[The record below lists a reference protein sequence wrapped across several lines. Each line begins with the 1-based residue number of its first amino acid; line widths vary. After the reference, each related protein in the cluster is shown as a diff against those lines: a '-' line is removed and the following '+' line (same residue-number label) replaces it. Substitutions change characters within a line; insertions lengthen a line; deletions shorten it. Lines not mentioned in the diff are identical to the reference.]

1 MVDMKQSIIFFLAVL
16 PLVACNGNSIEA
28 ENNTAVADDTIAM
41 EATVRKAQTLIID
54 VETLKPPEKAL
65 ATLPY
70 DQILQGILKEL
81 DRKNG
86 KVIAHTRQTRPLVES
101 NYPFFSAM
109 YRAYADH
116 RPFELSPEA
125 LWLLICQGFSYHVN
139 NNAEDLRPMFV
150 DFDGKKTLS
159 VNTNRFPENPEAWE
173 RLFPQFTKQIAS
185 YTGKELVS
193 VMGSDFTTS
202 TSVSHTATQITI
214 MVAMKKYFDYELT
227 AICGIP
233 QVILHGAPEDW
244 QSIIDRVKVLREYK
258 LAWWVDEMLPVLE
271 KIKRASE
278 GEVDKDF
285 WRNMFKYHNYDGYLF
300 CGASSPDIDGWI
312 VKFYP
317 YDEKGRRNDLEK
329 LYEGDQHLPSE
340 VLSVPLKIDAGAA
353 KTTLTLRA
361 GFVGIAQ
368 DSKTQALRPEIGW
381 LITERKK

>member
-1 MVDMKQSIIFFLAVL
+1 MPDMAYFDYTVGKDHARKPIVINVEKLERPKSLL
-16 PLVACNGNSIEA
+16 
-28 ENNTAVADDTIAM
+28 DTIS
-41 EATVRKAQTLIID
+41 
-54 VETLKPPEKAL
+54 
-65 ATLPY
+65 Y
-70 DQILQGILKEL
+70 DQLLQTYYFTGDTESIVSHNRL
-81 DRKNG
+81 DR
-86 KVIAHTRQTRPLVES
+86 QLVMGGQ
-101 NYPFFSAM
+101 NPFFKAM
-109 YRAYADH
+109 YHAYADH

-173 RLFPQFTKQIAS
+173 RLFPSFTRQIAAH
-185 YTGKELVS
+185 TGGKIVS

-202 TSVSHTATQITI
+202 TSVSHTASQISI
-214 MVAMKKYFDYELT
+214 MVAMQKYFDYELT
-227 AICGIP
+227 VICGIP

-258 LAWWVDEMLPVLE
+258 LAWWVDKMLPVLE

-285 WRNMFKYHNYDGYLF
+285 WCDMFKLHRKDRGHG
-300 CGASSPDIDGWI
+300 CGPSHPDVDGWI

-340 VLSVPLKIDAGAA
+340 VLSVPLKVTGAA
-353 KTTLTLRA
+353 EANLNLRA
-361 GFVGIAQ
+361 GFVGIVQ

-381 LITERKK
+381 YITEQK

>member
-1 MVDMKQSIIFFLAVL
+1 MRKSRFMPLMALVTLLLPAYNSTGQNNKSIDR
-16 PLVACNGNSIEA
+16 S
-28 ENNTAVADDTIAM
+28 DTTFYNY
-41 EATVRKAQTLIID
+41 TVGQKHARKPIVID
-54 VETLKPPEKAL
+54 VENLKAPQKLLDTLS
-65 ATLPY
+65 Y
-70 DQILQGILKEL
+70 DLLLDTYYFTGDTESIVSHNRL
-81 DRKNG
+81 DR
-86 KVIAHTRQTRPLVES
+86 QLVMGGQ
-101 NYPFFSAM
+101 NPFFKAM
-109 YRAYADH
+109 YHAYADH

-227 AICGIP
+227 TICGIP

-317 YDEKGRRNDLEK
+317 YDEKGRRNDLEI

-368 DSKTQALRPEIGW
+368 DSKTLALRPEIGW

>member
-1 MVDMKQSIIFFLAVL
+1 MKKNLFLSLLTMAALLSPTGNANAQKKLSATKMPDTAYFDYTVGKDHARKPIVINVEKLERPKSLLDTLSYDLLLDTYYFTGDTESIVSH
-16 PLVACNGNSIEA
+16 N
-28 ENNTAVADDTIAM
+28 
-41 EATVRKAQTLIID
+41 R
-54 VETLKPPEKAL
+54 
-65 ATLPY
+65 
-70 DQILQGILKEL
+70 L
-81 DRKNG
+81 DR
-86 KVIAHTRQTRPLVES
+86 QLVMGGQ
-101 NYPFFSAM
+101 NPFFKAM
-109 YRAYADH
+109 YHAYADH

-150 DFDGKKTLS
+150 DFDGKKTLT
-159 VNTNRFPENPEAWE
+159 VKTNRFPENPEAWE

-285 WRNMFKYHNYDGYLF
+285 WCDMFKLHRKDRGHG
-300 CGASSPDIDGWI
+300 CGPSHPDVDGWI

-340 VLSVPLKIDAGAA
+340 VLSVPLKVTGAA
-353 KTTLTLRA
+353 EANLNLRA
-361 GFVGIAQ
+361 GFVGIVQ

-381 LITERKK
+381 YITEQK